1 MRVIP
6 VGTLIAHADW
16 SLHPGK
22 RWLAVASRTERG
34 WAAEAT
40 VPVGDLPSLIPM
52 LRQRAGDAPVLLG
65 IDTPIGL
72 PIAYAERAGITS
84 FRAFLVN
91 DLGHGKWADFAF
103 PAVTAA
109 EINLWRPFY
118 PHGASKKGEVSLHHL
133 VDGLGVTSAI
143 DLRRECEL
151 ASPKLPGILFW
162 TLGANQT
169 GKAALRAWTELIR
182 PALADDPSV
191 KLWPFDG
198 ELPELI
204 ATGRTVVAETYPAAA
219 ANLLAIPVPLPGKTS
234 QTARR
239 TAGLD
244 ICRTCG
250 HLGITQSIDLHAQV
264 ADGFGPKK
272 DGEDPFDAVLG
283 LLGMIAVATTY
294 EPSGIPTS
302 DQLPHVRS
310 VEGWILGVPCA
321 LPPMPTEK
329 DAEPRAV

>member
-1 MRVIP
+1 M
-6 VGTLIAHADW
+6 LIAHADW

-22 RWLAVASRTERG
+22 RWLAIASRTDDG
-34 WAAEAT
+34 WRAEAP
-40 VPVGDLPSLIPM
+40 VPVGDLPSLILM
-52 LRQRAGDAPVLLG
+52 LRERAGEAPVLLG

-84 FRAFLVN
+84 FRDFLAN
-91 DLGHGKWADFAF
+91 DLGHGEWSDFASV
-103 PAVTAA
+103 ATHHGQ
-109 EINLWRPFY
+109 ISRRRPFY
-118 PHGASKKGEVSLHHL
+118 PFAPGGKLLQHL
-133 VDGLGVTSAI
+133 LDGLGLVEAKQ
-143 DLRRECEL
+143 LRRVCEL
-151 ASPKLPGILFW
+151 VSIEKPGILFW
-162 TLGANQT
+162 TLGVNQT
-169 GKAALRAWTELIR
+169 GKAALLAWTELIR

-198 ELPELI
+198 EMPELI
-204 ATGRTVVAETYPAAA
+204 APGTTVIVETYPAAA
-219 ANLLAIPVPLPGKTS
+219 ANLLDIKVPLPGKTS

>member
-198 ELPELI
+198 EMPDLI
-204 ATGRTVVAETYPAAA
+204 ATERTVIAETYPAAA
-219 ANLLAIPVPLPGKTS
+219 MRLLDITVPPPGKTS
-234 QTARR
+234 QDARR
-239 TAGLD
+239 TAAPQIFDVCEEL
-244 ICRTCG
+244 R
-250 HLGITQSIDLHAQV
+250 ITPSAELTATV
-264 ADGFGPKK
+264 SNGFGPKK
-272 DGEDPFDAVLG
+272 SGEDPFDALLG
-283 LLGMIAVATTY
+283 LLGMIAVATGNKSSGIGNAD
-294 EPSGIPTS
+294 EPS
-302 DQLPHVRS
+302 HVRT
-310 VEGWILGVPCA
+310 VEGWILGVEARSSSTAPA
-321 LPPMPTEK
+321 AGPES
-329 DAEPRAV
+329 R